1 MQRRSLEAE
10 ALAKEIGLANA
21 DTALELGGERKAV
34 YVRNEGGN
42 PLLRLCPGR
51 RSFGGFN
58 PEVHSAILS
67 RLMCVARFFSARCS
81 LFGEKREKLTR
92 SHSPRQMEDYA
103 AIQLKEY
110 RKTAKLMGVF
120 RKPAAPGETKANAN
134 QEGKDVSDKDMAKLM
149 ASGMKRPRGS

>member
-34 YVRNEGGN
+34 YVQNEGGN

-67 RLMCVARFFSARCS
+67 RLMCVARSFSARCS
-81 LFGEKREKLTR
+81 LLGETRAKLT
-92 SHSPRQMEDYA
+92 SSPHHAINPQIAEPTETGRQC
-103 AIQLKEY
+103 IQ
-110 RKTAKLMGVF
+110 
-120 RKPAAPGETKANAN
+120 
-134 QEGKDVSDKDMAKLM
+134 
-149 ASGMKRPRGS
+149 